1 MNNDDLIKKT
11 DIQKIAEAGAKIYE
25 TIKLQYE
32 PDQNG
37 KFLAIDIENKDVFL
51 GNTSSEAVELAR
63 KVHPDRVF
71 YVVKIGFSAAET
83 LSSLASNYFFSCWL
97 ETRRPRTCSVSGHR
111 FYRRIKN
118 IPEKSYRVRSSNFT
132 EIIYNE
138 KNIL

>member
-25 TIKLQYE
+25 SLRLQYE

-37 KFLAIDIENKDVFL
+37 KFLAIDIESKEIFT

-63 KVHPDRVF
+63 KTHPNKVF

-83 LSSLASNYFFSCWL
+83 LASLARNSL
-97 ETRRPRTCSVSGHR
+97 
-111 FYRRIKN
+111 
-118 IPEKSYRVRSSNFT
+118 
-132 EIIYNE
+132 
-138 KNIL
+138 